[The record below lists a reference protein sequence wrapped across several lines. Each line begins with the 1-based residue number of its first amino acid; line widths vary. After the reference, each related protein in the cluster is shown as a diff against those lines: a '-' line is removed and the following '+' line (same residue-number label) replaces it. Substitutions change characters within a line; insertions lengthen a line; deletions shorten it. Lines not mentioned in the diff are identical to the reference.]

1 MKILN
6 VEANLWA
13 ALGLEK
19 LLISAGYQFLSCS
32 SLSDAKKIL
41 IDQSIEVM
49 IIELKTEADDIE
61 SSYAFLRLLQA
72 LYPCIRVLVLTDI
85 NDAALL
91 NFLAHEFH
99 SVLFLTKKSSLASI
113 VQNVNTLAE
122 KRPHTS
128 TRSRVPSLSL
138 QEFHMLKWLA
148 RYSSQ
153 QDIALRVRLN
163 NKTISHY
170 KRSIYAKLNCENNV
184 QFHHR
189 LTQYGFNR
197 THVD

>member
-6 VEANLWA
+6 VDANHWA
-13 ALGLEK
+13 AFGLER
-19 LLISAGYQFLSCS
+19 LLISGDYQFTSCAS
-32 SLSDAKKIL
+32 FTEAKKIL
-41 IDQSIEVM
+41 INQSIDVM
-49 IIELKTEADDIE
+49 IIELKTEVDDIE

-72 LYPCIRVLVLTDI
+72 LYPCIRVLVLTEI

-91 NFLAHEFH
+91 NFFAHELK
-99 SVLFLTKKSSLASI
+99 SVLFMTKKSSLASI
-113 VQNVNTLAE
+113 VTSLNSLAE
-122 KRPHTS
+122 HKPKTL
-128 TRSRVPSLSL
+128 TRSSAPSLSL
-138 QEFHMLKWLA
+138 QEFNMLKWLA

-153 QDIALRVRLN
+153 QDIALRVRLH

-170 KRSIYAKLNCENNV
+170 KRSIYLKLNCENNV

-197 THVD
+197 NQV